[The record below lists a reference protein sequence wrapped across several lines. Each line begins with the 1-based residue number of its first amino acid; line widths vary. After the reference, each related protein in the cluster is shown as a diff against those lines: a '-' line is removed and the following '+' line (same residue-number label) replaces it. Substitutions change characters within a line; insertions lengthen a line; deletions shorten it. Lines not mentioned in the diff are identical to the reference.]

1 MSEEPRAL
9 VPLQERQVDFYGDNL
24 LAVLVEEDEKRWV
37 YVPIR
42 PIVEYLG
49 LAWSSQL
56 QRIKRDEDL
65 AEGLRGVLL
74 LRAEVGQRYEVSCL
88 RLEYLPGF
96 LFGITTSKVRED
108 LRPQVRRYKRECYR
122 VLWEAFQRGELFGDD
137 DELPAPPGADTI
149 VIDANAPLAV
159 TIAEEQHRTL
169 TLLQEHDQSTSES
182 LNRVESKLDH
192 AVGLLADFFS
202 NQQAR
207 IDKIDERTAHL
218 TPKHAQQVQD
228 EVSLL
233 VRLWR
238 ARRPDLSEEQAKS
251 WAYSHIHQQ
260 FQAPS
265 YKEIADERFGEVM
278 TFIRKAIRRASRG
291 QYPEQASWLEQ
302 P

>member
-1 MSEEPRAL
+1 MNNEQRAL
-9 VPLQERQVDFYGDNL
+9 VPLQERQVNFYGDNL
-24 LAVLVEEDEKRWV
+24 LAVLVEEEGERRI

-42 PIVEYLG
+42 PIVEYLE

-65 AEGLRGVLL
+65 AEGLRSILL
-74 LRAEVGQRYEVSCL
+74 LRAEAGQRYEVSCL

-122 VLWEAFQRGELFGDD
+122 VLWEAFQRGELFGNDG
-137 DELPAPPGADTI
+137 ELPAPPGVETI
-149 VIDANAPLAV
+149 VIDANDSRSV
-159 TIAEEQHRTL
+159 TIVEQQHQTL
-169 TLLQEHDQSTSES
+169 RLLQEHDQSTHAS

-192 AVGLLADFFS
+192 AVGLLADFFR

-207 IDKIDERTAHL
+207 IDKIDERTARL

-233 VRLWR
+233 VKLWR
-238 ARRPDLSEEQAKS
+238 ARRPDLSEGQAKS
-251 WAYSHIHQQ
+251 WAYSHIHQH
-260 FQAPS
+260 FQAS
-265 YKEIADERFGEVM
+265 SHKEIADERFNEVM
-278 TFIRKAIRRASRG
+278 VFVRKAIRRASG
-291 QYPEQASWLEQ
+291 GEYPEQTSWIE